1 MNKGAAMKKLSG
13 IEKAA
18 LLMVALDVNTASELF
33 KKLDSR
39 SVERI
44 SAAIG
49 QTGKISSAQ
58 LDTVIRNYYDL
69 MTANEYIAE
78 GGVDFAR
85 KVLERTYGLE
95 KAENLL
101 KKFESEGSSN
111 VFKELNTIDPAQL
124 SDFLYD
130 EHPQTTALILSQLSA
145 KQTAAVLSDFPVD
158 LRADI
163 AHRIATLGKVSAD
176 TLTEIT
182 NVVQDFLKNGKSL
195 PAGSRGGKRSLAEI
209 LKNSSSAFSKDLLA
223 AMERKD
229 PAIASDLKASLFFF
243 EDIVNLD
250 NHDIRIMLREINRKD
265 LAMALRLADEPLK
278 EKIFAN
284 MSERASKMMR
294 REIEMLGPV
303 KLKTIE
309 KAQEKIVSVIRN
321 YLDDGEYNSDTLS
334 GVEEVYV

>member
-1 MNKGAAMKKLSG
+1 
-13 IEKAA
+13 
-18 LLMVALDVNTASELF
+18 
-33 KKLDSR
+33 
-39 SVERI
+39 
-44 SAAIG
+44 
-49 QTGKISSAQ
+49 
-58 LDTVIRNYYDL
+58 